1 MGDALLAGLRVV
13 DLAGEPAQLTGR
25 ILADLGADV
34 VKVEGPDGDPLRL
47 APPFGPDG
55 GSLRFAAWNAGKTTV
70 VPSDDELK
78 SLLER
83 ADVVLDTPGWP
94 GTRAVDPAVSPAAV
108 WVRVTPFGATG
119 PRSGWRATDLGVM
132 AASGNLYVTGD
143 PDRPP
148 VRCSEPSG
156 YAHAGPEAAM
166 AALTALA
173 SGRPQIVDV
182 SMAEA
187 VSVANMGSAGRY
199 FRSGF
204 AGRRTGEATGRTR
217 EIWPCADGFVSFGL
231 RGGRARVPNLELI
244 TRLVAEAGLDGSE
257 ALVGRDWSGYDPNV
271 LGDSELRA
279 IETPIASYFAPRTMA
294 DLYELACETNLMLAP
309 ANSPRE
315 LYASAQLAAR
325 GFFADIGGVRGLPV
339 ACAQVR
345 SADGQAA
352 PLAPQGGPPAKGGG
366 PLPQWSS
373 PAGHARTAESRPAW
387 DGVKILEFGSGAAGP
402 IATRF
407 FAEHGA
413 NVVRIESRGRP
424 DFLRVYALGPN
435 NPHGLEGSE
444 MFDALNVGKRDIT
457 LNLKE
462 PDGVALARQLV
473 QWADAVAENFAPKA
487 MRGLGLDYDSLVG
500 DKPDLVM
507 ISACL
512 QGQTGPHHNYP
523 GFGGQGSALAGF
535 NWLTGWP
542 DRSPLGPSGTITDSL
557 APRYVA
563 ALLAAGLLY
572 RRRTGRGVYIDV
584 SQVEAAVYSLTPWL
598 LDYAA
603 NGRVTARNGNRSER
617 AAPHG
622 VFPCLGKDR
631 WVAIA
636 AWTDVEWAALAAE
649 VAVDDPGLA
658 THPQRQARAADVE
671 ALVAEWTSERDRDEV
686 ASLLQAKGVEAVP
699 VADFADVF
707 ADPQLAHRAH
717 FVRLI
722 HPFMGEGAYERNG
735 FRLSGA
741 PSGYDRAG
749 PTLGQDNE
757 EILCGALGLSRA
769 ELANLI
775 DRGVVS

>member
-1 MGDALLAGLRVV
+1 MGDALLAGLQVV

-34 VKVEGPDGDPLRL
+34 VKIEGPAGDPLRL
-47 APPFGPDG
+47 APPFAPDG
-55 GSLRFAAWNAGKTTV
+55 TSLRYAAWNAGKTSLV
-70 VPSDDELK
+70 LSDDELTR
-78 SLLER
+78 LLQNV
-83 ADVVLDTPGWP
+83 DVVLDTPGWP
-94 GTRAVDPAVSPAAV
+94 GARAVDPSVAPGAV
-108 WVRVTPFGATG
+108 WVRITPFGMAG
-119 PRSGWRATDLGVM
+119 PRSGWRASDLGVM

-148 VRCSEPSG
+148 VRCSEPAG
-156 YAHAGPEAAM
+156 YAHAGPEGAM

-187 VSVANMGSAGRY
+187 VCVANMGSAGRY
-199 FRSGF
+199 FRSHF

-217 EIWPCADGFVSFGL
+217 EIWPCADGFISFGL

-244 TRLVAEAGLDGSE
+244 TRLVAEAGLEGSG
-257 ALVGRDWSGYDPNV
+257 ALLGRDWPSYDPNV
-271 LGDSELRA
+271 LEDHELRA
-279 IETPIASYFAPRTMA
+279 IEAPIAAYFETRTMA
-294 DLYELACETNLMLAP
+294 ALYELACETNLMLAP

-325 GFFADIGGVRGLPV
+325 GFFADVGGVRGLPV

-345 SADGQAA
+345 SADGEVAA
-352 PLAPQGGPPAKGGG
+352 VGPRSGPPAKGAG
-366 PLPQWSS
+366 PPVRSSS
-373 PAGHARTAESRPAW
+373 PAGVARRAGPRPAW

-413 NVVRIESRGRP
+413 TVVRIESKGRP
-424 DFLRVYALGPN
+424 DFLRVYALGPK
-435 NPHGLEGSE
+435 NPHGLEGAD
-444 MFDALNVGKRDIT
+444 MFDALNVGKRDVT
-457 LNLKE
+457 LNLKNPE
-462 PDGVALARQLV
+462 GVALAKRLV
-473 QWADAVAENFAPKA
+473 RWADAVAENFAPKA
-487 MRGLGLDYDSLVG
+487 MRGLGLDYDSLVDG
-500 DKPDLVM
+500 KPDLVM

-512 QGQTGPHHNYP
+512 QGQTGPHRNYP

-542 DRSPLGPSGTITDSL
+542 DRSPIGPSGTITDSL

-584 SQVEAAVYSLTPWL
+584 SQVEVAVYSLAPWL

-603 NGRVTARNGNRSER
+603 NGRVTARNGNRNER

-622 VFPCLGKDR
+622 VFPCQGDDR
-631 WVAIA
+631 WVAVA
-636 AWTDVEWAALAAE
+636 VWTDAEWASLAAE
-649 VAVDDPGLA
+649 VGIVDAGLA
-658 THPQRQARAADVE
+658 THRQRQARVDDVE
-671 ALVAEWTSERDRDEV
+671 ALVAAWTSQRDRDEV
-686 ASLLQAKGVEAVP
+686 ASLLQSRGIEAVP

-707 ADPQLAHRAH
+707 ADPQLAHREH
-717 FVRLI
+717 FVRLV

-735 FRLSGA
+735 FRLSDA

-757 EILCGALGLSRA
+757 EILCGALGISDA
-769 ELANLI
+769 ELAELVE
-775 DRGVVS
+775 RGVVS